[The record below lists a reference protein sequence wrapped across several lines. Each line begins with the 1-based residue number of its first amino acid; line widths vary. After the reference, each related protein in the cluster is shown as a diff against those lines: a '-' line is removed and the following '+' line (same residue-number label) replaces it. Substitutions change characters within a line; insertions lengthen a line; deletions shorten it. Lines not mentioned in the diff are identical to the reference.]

1 MFQSMRINS
10 TPNHFLL
17 LFRLQNRVLKQVV
30 RVGCFIFMESQI
42 LFVEDDLE
50 LGPLLQR
57 VLQEHNYS
65 THWVT
70 NAEDALVLLPV
81 VQPKLI
87 ISDRMLPGMDG
98 ISFCKSVRAKG
109 HNVQILMLTA
119 MNADNNLVEGL
130 DAGAD
135 DYLGKPFSYQ
145 VLLAKV
151 RAMLRRSTVSS
162 NQKHEQIQLADLVL
176 SIEARS
182 VTRAGQPIQLT
193 AREFHLLYYLLRHKG
208 RVKTRD
214 EILEAVWGIEF
225 DPGTNVV
232 DVYISYLR
240 NKIDKPFGK
249 KLLHTHIGLGYTMK
263 EKS

>member
-1 MFQSMRINS
+1 
-10 TPNHFLL
+10 
-17 LFRLQNRVLKQVV
+17 
-30 RVGCFIFMESQI
+30 MESQSLEKKSSPAAAKSVQI

-70 NAEDALVLLPV
+70 NAEDALLLLPV
-81 VQPKLI
+81 LEPKLI

-98 ISFCKSVRAKG
+98 LSFCKSVRAKG
-109 HNVQILMLTA
+109 QNVQILMLTA

-130 DAGAD
+130 DSGAD

-151 RAMLRRSTVSS
+151 RAMLRRVEVTPS
-162 NQKHEQIQLADLVL
+162 QKSERIQLADLVL
-176 SIEARS
+176 SIDARS
-182 VTRAGQPIQLT
+182 VTRAGKPIKLT

-208 RVKTRD
+208 RIKTRD
-214 EILEAVWGIEF
+214 EILEAVWGLEF

-240 NKIDKPFGK
+240 NKIDKPFEN
-249 KLLHTHIGLGYTMK
+249 KLLHTYIGLGYSMK
-263 EKS
+263 DRP

>member
-1 MFQSMRINS
+1 MAGFGYVKTSSLEKKVSSQAS
-10 TPNHFLL
+10 T
-17 LFRLQNRVLKQVV
+17 Q
-30 RVGCFIFMESQI
+30 SQI

-50 LGPLLQR
+50 LGPLLQK

-70 NAEDALVLLPV
+70 NAEDALLLLPV
-81 VQPKLI
+81 LEPRLI

-98 ISFCKSVRAKG
+98 ISFCKSVRDKG
-109 HNVQILMLTA
+109 KNVQILMLTA
-119 MNADNNLVEGL
+119 LNADNNLIEGL

-151 RAMLRRSTVSS
+151 RAMLRRTEVAT
-162 NQKHEQIQLADLVL
+162 NQKSDQIQLSDLVL
-176 SIEARS
+176 SVDART
-182 VTRAGQPIQLT
+182 VTRSGQPIQLT
-193 AREFHLLYYLLRHKG
+193 AREFHLLYYLLRQKG
-208 RVKTRD
+208 RIKTRD
-214 EILEAVWGIEF
+214 EILEAVWGLEF

-240 NKIDKPFGK
+240 NKIDKPFEN
-249 KLLHTHIGLGYTMK
+249 KLLHTYIGLGYAMK
-263 EKS
+263 ENP

>member
-1 MFQSMRINS
+1 MQVLRSEQNTESSAS
-10 TPNHFLL
+10 TQL
-17 LFRLQNRVLKQVV
+17 
-30 RVGCFIFMESQI
+30 QI

-57 VLQEHNYS
+57 VLKEHNYD
-65 THWVT
+65 TQWVT

-81 VQPKLI
+81 VEPKLI

-109 HNVQILMLTA
+109 QNVQILMLTA

-151 RAMLRRSTVSS
+151 RAMLRRHQTR
-162 NQKHEQIQLADLVL
+162 KA
-176 SIEARS
+176 SIFNW
-182 VTRAGQPIQLT
+182 PI
-193 AREFHLLYYLLRHKG
+193 
-208 RVKTRD
+208 
-214 EILEAVWGIEF
+214 
-225 DPGTNVV
+225 
-232 DVYISYLR
+232 
-240 NKIDKPFGK
+240 
-249 KLLHTHIGLGYTMK
+249 
-263 EKS
+263 